1 MRVRRLTRF
10 VQAPYTGRTMD
21 AQPNAEGSA
30 GFVVDEGWL
39 TARDGLRLYRRSLAP
54 AGAARAHV
62 AVVHGYAEHLGRYQE
77 TMERLCHAGYAAH
90 AFDYRGHGRSE
101 GVRAH
106 VDDFAHY
113 LSDLDAL
120 VEHARQKAGAQQP
133 LFVLGH
139 SLGGLIVARWL
150 MGKSEGL
157 AGAVLSSPFMDL
169 GFRPPRWK
177 VTASGLLSALAPR
190 LHLANELAYEQLTHD
205 VAIQQATAADP
216 LYQHVTTARWFT
228 QATAAQRETLQR
240 AREIVVPALVL
251 VGEEDTIALPAA
263 AKRLFA
269 GLGSADKTLKTYD
282 GFRHEVLNEVG
293 RERVFEDVSAF
304 LDGRLGRAGISP

>member
-1 MRVRRLTRF
+1 
-10 VQAPYTGRTMD
+10 
-21 AQPNAEGSA
+21 
-30 GFVVDEGWL
+30 
-39 TARDGLRLYRRSLAP
+39 
-54 AGAARAHV
+54 
-62 AVVHGYAEHLGRYQE
+62 VVHGYAEHLGRYQE

-139 SLGGLIVARWL
+139 SLGGLIVARGL

-177 VTASGLLSALAPR
+177 VTASGLLSALPRAAPGQR
-190 LHLANELAYEQLTHD
+190 AGLSISRTTL
-205 VAIQQATAADP
+205 AIQQATAAAP
-216 LYQHVTTARWFT
+216 LYRT
-228 QATAAQRETLQR
+228 
-240 AREIVVPALVL
+240 
-251 VGEEDTIALPAA
+251 
-263 AKRLFA
+263 
-269 GLGSADKTLKTYD
+269 
-282 GFRHEVLNEVG
+282 
-293 RERVFEDVSAF
+293 
-304 LDGRLGRAGISP
+304 